1 MKLLLAVMVM
11 WCAASVAAKAADWR
25 PERRVEVVV
34 PNAPGGGNDRLVRLI
49 LKIAQEEKLHTA
61 VTTVVHKPGAGVV
74 MGLNYLNQHAGDGHW
89 VAVVSSTFLG
99 DYVSGRSVLGPDDIT
114 PIAQLFT
121 EHVVF
126 AVKTDSP
133 WKSARDVLARLKA
146 DVTGLSASL
155 SGGLGNHNHIALA
168 MVARA
173 AGGDPKR
180 LKVVVHSSGADAITA
195 VLGGHVDL
203 LVAPAATVLPHVSAG
218 RLRMLAVSSP
228 KRLEGAFAAVP
239 SWKELGANVVT
250 SNWRAIV
257 GPRGLPAVQAAYWEN
272 LLARVVEST
281 EWKKMIE
288 RDGVTPEFL
297 RGARM
302 REELKADY
310 AELRAV
316 MGELGLVK

>member
-1 MKLLLAVMVM
+1 MKRLLAVMVM
-11 WCAASVAAKAADWR
+11 GCAASVAAKAADWR

-34 PNAPGGGNDRLVRLI
+34 PNAPGGGNDRLARLI
-49 LKIAQEEKLHTA
+49 LKIAQEEKLHSA

-89 VAVVSSTFLG
+89 VLVVSSTFLG

-126 AVKTDSP
+126 AVKADSP
-133 WKSARDVLARLKA
+133 LKSARDVLARLKA
-146 DVTGLSASL
+146 DVTGLSASV

-168 MVARA
+168 LVARA
-173 AGGDPKR
+173 ADGDPKR

-203 LVAPAATVLPHVSAG
+203 LVAPAATVLPHASAG
-218 RLRMLAVSSP
+218 RLRMLAMSSS

-302 REELKADY
+302 REELKSDY
-310 AELRAV
+310 ADLRAV